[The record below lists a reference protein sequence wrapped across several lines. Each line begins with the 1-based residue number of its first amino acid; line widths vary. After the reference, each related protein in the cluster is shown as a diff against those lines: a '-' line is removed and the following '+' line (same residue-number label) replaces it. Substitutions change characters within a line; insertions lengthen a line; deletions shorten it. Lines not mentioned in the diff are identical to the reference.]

1 MDSWPPRGVSD
12 ATRRQVILYELNEVP
27 WEIIDLYADA
37 RPSSN
42 VAALLDEGLC
52 LTTVDDDPVPL
63 QPWRTWPTFHR
74 SAYTTEHGSLDLGQD
89 PATFNGTDLWEVA
102 DAAGCRV
109 GVFGAMQS
117 WPPRQG
123 RNGGFF
129 VPDTFARSAETYP
142 SALSRFQRFNLRMTA
157 DNSFASDRGLA
168 FGDVVAAGVDLVR
181 LGLSP
186 WSTAKLVAHLGRER
200 LDERYKARRPIMQV
214 LPSFDLFWR
223 LHKRTAPDLSVFF
236 TNHVAAMMHRYW
248 GDGVPRYAVEHG
260 YQPDDV
266 YRGFLLTAMDLFDHQ
281 LGVMRRWAHRHPGRV
296 LIVASSMGQGPIPY
310 AEMNETYVLEHTT
323 RLVGALG
330 LDGVE
335 PGLAMYPRICL
346 KFDNQACAEV
356 AMEPIA
362 SVRTRAGPMFN
373 DLRLHGA
380 TVSFEIDYQFGV
392 QSLSR
397 DVTWIPRAGRQ
408 ESGTV
413 DNLGIA
419 ARTRPGGGNT
429 AYHVPEGILVAVGSS
444 MCADPARA
452 EVSILDAAPSIL
464 DLLDVDAAPS
474 MRGTPS
480 LFPAAAGPRR
490 RGGPIPS
497 TTSLGDSSKVRGGGC
512 ERLSAGLDREASRP
526 MVLESTLSEK
536 AERRRNR

>member
-1 MDSWPPRGVSD
+1 MWRVGV
-12 ATRRQVILYELNEVP
+12 TRRTVILYELNEVP
-27 WEIIDLYADA
+27 WEIMDLYVDA

-52 LTTVDDDPVPL
+52 LTTIDDDPVPL

-74 SAYTTEHGSLDLGQD
+74 SAFTSEHGSLDLGQD

-109 GVFGAMQS
+109 GVFGALQS
-117 WPPRQG
+117 WPPRPG

-129 VPDTFARSAETYP
+129 VPDTFAGSPDTYP
-142 SALSRFQRFNLRMTA
+142 RSLSRFQRFNLRMTA
-157 DNSFASDRGLA
+157 ENSFASDQRLA
-168 FGDVVAAGVDLVR
+168 VGDLAAVGIDLVR

-200 LDERYKARRPIMQV
+200 LDARYKARRPIMQV

-223 LHKRTAPDLSVFF
+223 LHKRTTPELSVFF

-248 GDGVPRYAVEHG
+248 GDGVPRYATEQD
-260 YQPDDV
+260 YRPDEV
-266 YRGFLLTAMDLFDHQ
+266 YRGFLLAAMDLFDHQ
-281 LGVMRRWAHRHPGRV
+281 LGVMRGWTDRHPGCV

-310 AEMNETYVLEHTT
+310 AEMNETYVLEDTS
-323 RLVGALG
+323 RLLRALG
-330 LDGVE
+330 LGGAE

-346 KFDNQACAEV
+346 KFDDQAHAEA
-356 AMEPIA
+356 AMGPIA
-362 SVRTRAGPMFN
+362 SVRARTGPMFN

-397 DVTWIPRAGRQ
+397 EVAWAPREGSPT
-408 ESGTV
+408 SGTV
-413 DNLGIA
+413 EDLGITT
-419 ARTRPGGGNT
+419 RTRPGGGNT

-444 MCADPARA
+444 IRADPARA

-464 DLLDVDAAPS
+464 DLLDVGAAPS

-480 LFPAAAGPRR
+480 MFAPAPGGTRDRDGPV
-490 RGGPIPS
+490 PS
-497 TTSLGDSSKVRGGGC
+497 TTSPGDSSTVGPEGASGSARARAGGEQPDGARQHAVREG
-512 ERLSAGLDREASRP
+512 
-526 MVLESTLSEK
+526 
-536 AERRRNR
+536 